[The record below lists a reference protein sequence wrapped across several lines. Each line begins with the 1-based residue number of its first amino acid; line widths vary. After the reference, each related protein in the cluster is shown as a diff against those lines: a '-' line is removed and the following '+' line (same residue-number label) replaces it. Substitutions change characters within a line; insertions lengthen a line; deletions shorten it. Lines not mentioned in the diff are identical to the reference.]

1 MATRATIGYLNPDN
15 TITTTYNHY
24 DGYPENL
31 GVALKNHYATNEKA
45 KEIANMGYV
54 SYVNPENGDIEANN
68 KSNPVTVGDS
78 DLVSSIQYFKDQASE
93 GDYAYLWVPQN
104 EEWMYAPTAMK
115 MEDFVDVFVMGI
127 DFMDDEDDMANYDT
141 IDNMEEGYKAKWK
154 KFLNEESNP
163 EFEQALKK
171 YSAIKGDQGEGREE
185 LLNAFQKLDDK
196 QKMKYLMKLGQV
208 QYAKTTSMNEESFFK
223 DDPTTIRWEKIRDN
237 AYRMLKSEDGN
248 QVNDYVDALERQIKF
263 KPSDAD
269 KFIEYDRTDW
279 KADFDDYVSD
289 KMDF

>member
-24 DGYPENL
+24 DGYPEGL
-31 GVALKNHYATNEKA
+31 GVALKNHYNTNEKA
-45 KEIANMGYV
+45 KEVANMGYV
-54 SYVNPENGDIEANN
+54 SYIDAETGNIEANN
-68 KSNPVTVGDS
+68 KSAPQTVGDD

-127 DFMDDEDDMANYDT
+127 DFIDDEDDMADYDS
-141 IDNMEEGYKAKWK
+141 IDSMEESYVDRWK
-154 KFLNEESNP
+154 SFISEN
-163 EFEQALKK
+163 
-171 YSAIKGDQGEGREE
+171 
-185 LLNAFQKLDDK
+185 DDAT
-196 QKMKYLMKLGQV
+196 V
-208 QYAKTTSMNEESFFK
+208 RF
-223 DDPTTIRWEKIRDN
+223 EKIRDN
-237 AYRMLKSEDGN
+237 AYRMLKHEDGK
-248 QVNDYVDALERQIKF
+248 QVNAYVDALERQIKF

-269 KFIEYDRTDW
+269 EIINYDKSDFQ
-279 KADFDDYVSD
+279 ADFDDYISD

>member
-24 DGYPENL
+24 DGYPEGL
-31 GVALKNHYATNEKA
+31 GVALRNHYNTNEEA
-45 KEIANMGYV
+45 KEVANMGYV
-54 SYVNPENGDIEANN
+54 SYIDAETGNIEANN
-68 KSNPVTVGDS
+68 KSAPQTVGDS

-127 DFMDDEDDMANYDT
+127 DFIDDEDDMADYDS
-141 IDNMEEGYKAKWK
+141 IDNMEEGYEAKWK
-154 KFLNEESNP
+154 KF
-163 EFEQALKK
+163 
-171 YSAIKGDQGEGREE
+171 
-185 LLNAFQKLDDK
+185 
-196 QKMKYLMKLGQV
+196 V
-208 QYAKTTSMNEESFFK
+208 NEESFFK
-223 DDPTTIRWEKIRDN
+223 DDPSIIRFEKIRDN

-248 QVNDYVDALERQIKF
+248 QVNDYVDALERQIKL

-269 KFIEYDRTDW
+269 EYIEYDRTDW